1 MVMIAAV
8 AGAVKWF
15 GSRRKG
21 DEGATGQGDDPIV
34 KALFKAVNQGDLDDF
49 LALVDDDCRISVN
62 SYEITRNGK
71 LDRGPKLFAD
81 ALGDM
86 RTASPDVHWELYDE
100 LTGKDEGKHKIA
112 IRFVSTATIDG
123 EKDELEVACWGVV
136 EDDKLTEWHQTADQ
150 ESYDRRRERTGEDA
164 LGDDSDST

>member
-62 SYEITRNGK
+62 SYEVTRNGT
-71 LDRGPKLFAD
+71 LDRGPKLFGD

-100 LTGKDEGKHKIA
+100 LSGKDDGKHKIA

-123 EKDELEVACWGVV
+123 VKDELEVACWGVV

-150 ESYDRRRERTGEDA
+150 ESYDLRRSWTGEDA
-164 LGDDSDST
+164 LDQDPEYT

>member
-62 SYEITRNGK
+62 SYEITRNGM
-71 LDRGPKLFAD
+71 LDRGPKLFGD

-100 LTGKDEGKHKIA
+100 LSGKDEGKHKIA

-150 ESYDRRRERTGEDA
+150 ESYDRRRQRTGEDA
-164 LGDDSDST
+164 LGGGSDST

>member
-1 MVMIAAV
+1 MVIIAAV
-8 AGAVKWF
+8 AAATKWY

-21 DEGATGQGDDPIV
+21 DEGATGPGDDPIV
-34 KALFKAVNQGDLDDF
+34 KALFKAANQGELDDF
-49 LALVDDDCRISVN
+49 LGLVADDCRVSVN
-62 SYEITRNGK
+62 SYELTRNGT

-86 RTASPDVHWELYDE
+86 RAASPDVHWELYDE

-112 IRFVSTATIDG
+112 IRFVSRATIDDV
-123 EKDELEVACWGVV
+123 EDELEVACWGVV

-164 LGDDSDST
+164 LGDGSDST